1 MPDRIKHLAAAKSPN
16 TTEEDAAMAIQTL
29 TPSGALGA
37 ITALALVGGCATALA
52 GVEPVEQGP
61 CAFLPADRATEFHG
75 NPEHSDLNL
84 GMAGNQWVVFDKVM
98 QAFNVQRGTGDGTE
112 PQHHENPF
120 WTLAELNDSARRYY
134 IQLIPPGQIR
144 NQIKSGCM
152 VLGNDEERNF
162 LPGSVQVNFDVFSS
176 TNYNLMRDLAANGWV
191 TEALPYIKNKL
202 DLMVAE
208 GNPEGIGTAGATG
221 TYAHIFDIVMD
232 LLDPNIVVS
241 EVDHINE
248 GVHRAINN
256 MYKAM
261 DEFIRENGSAQDIAD
276 LDAALAAVAMPQA
289 GSPGQTR
296 PIEEGITTDFNLA
309 TNPECHYQ
317 DHATILDGTLRFC
330 EFAVLNKASTHE
342 TRVHHVET
350 PNGILGEAGFVP
362 VDVGP
367 VWISE
372 LGYQL
377 VRNLPVE
384 GMVPG
389 AFPPPGVVG
398 PDTASPIINN
408 PATYSIAVLAK
419 PDESGPRSLD
429 GGPLAWYRSFK
440 HLQRRILGLHFVS
453 FVRSPVGQAVYTD
466 GGFIGLTPEELEGGE
481 CYSFDAGDNLV
492 VTPRNGRCN

>member
-1 MPDRIKHLAAAKSPN
+1 MAAAGV
-16 TTEEDAAMAIQTL
+16 AMAGFTML
-29 TPSGALGA
+29 ACNAPAFAGEMLGHYKRP
-37 ITALALVGGCATALA
+37 INHYSL
-52 GVEPVEQGP
+52 QGP

-75 NPEHSDLNL
+75 NPDDADLRL

-98 QAFNVQRGTGDGTE
+98 QGFNVRRGIGDGTE

-120 WTLAELNDSARRYY
+120 WTLAELNDPARQYY

-162 LPGSVQVNFDVFSS
+162 LPLSVRVNFDVFSS
-176 TNYNLMRDLAANGWV
+176 TNYNLMRDLAANGFV
-191 TEALPYIKNKL
+191 DEAIPYIKNKL

-208 GNPEGIGTAGATG
+208 GNPKGIGTADGTATYG
-221 TYAHIFDIVMD
+221 HIFDIVMD
-232 LLDPNIVVS
+232 LLNDCEKNDTGCIDGGDPGIVVS

-261 DEFIRENGSAQDIAD
+261 DEYIREHGLDVDVDS
-276 LDAALAAVAMPQA
+276 LDAALAAVGDPQP
-289 GSPGQTR
+289 GSPAATR
-296 PIEEGITTDFNLA
+296 TGITTNFNLA
-309 TNPECHYQ
+309 TNPECHYSGH
-317 DHATILDGTLRFC
+317 DTIADGTLRFC
-330 EFAVLNKASTHE
+330 EYAILNKSNTHE

-350 PNGILGEAGFVP
+350 PSGILGEPDFVP

-367 VWISE
+367 VWVSE

-377 VRNLPVE
+377 VRSVPVE

-398 PDTASPIINN
+398 PDDADPVINN
-408 PATYSIAVLAK
+408 PATYSIAVLATA
-419 PDESGPRSLD
+419 ENGNHRR
-429 GGPLAWYRSFK
+429 LAQEFIDY
-440 HLQRRILGLHFVS
+440 
-453 FVRSPVGQAVYTD
+453 VRSPEGQTAYTD
-466 GGFIGLTPEELEGGE
+466 GGFIGLTTDELNGGE
-481 CYSFDAGDNLV
+481 CYALDKDGDLV
-492 VTPRNGRCN
+492 ITPRDGGCK